1 MNYDIAKRIRRLRL
15 DAGLKQEELAE
26 KLYVTRQAV
35 SAWENGKT
43 AVSLEYLMAYSE
55 LFGVSC
61 DEIIYGR
68 PTAEYECFQCRYVRC
83 CIVCAAVLA
92 VCIVLHFTVRPWLYE
107 MRVNYFVIWPYSL
120 YSFAVNGAIGASIGL
135 LLPSIMAL
143 KADIVLGVRGRRA
156 AAIIAAV
163 LLLAYIWCVLS
174 MHTGFGLV
182 APLYLRIST
191 YLKWL
196 TYLQPFAVA
205 LCGFLAVNK

>member
-26 KLYVTRQAV
+26 KLHVTRQAV

-61 DEIIYGR
+61 DEIIYGKA
-68 PTAEYECFQCRYVRC
+68 PAEYECFQRRYVRC

-92 VCIVLHFTVRPWLYE
+92 LCLVLHFTLRPWVNEYTGRTFITWPVLLY
-107 MRVNYFVIWPYSL
+107 RFVVHG
-120 YSFAVNGAIGASIGL
+120 AVGASLGV

-143 KADIVLGVRGRRA
+143 KADIVFGVRGRRA
-156 AAIIAAV
+156 AAIIAAALV
-163 LLLAYIWCVLS
+163 LAYVWCVLA
-174 MHTGFGLV
+174 MFTGYGLIL
-182 APLYLRIST
+182 PLYHLVSKYIK
-191 YLKWL
+191 LMI
-196 TYLQPFAVA
+196 YLQSFAVA